1 MGDVVYDT
9 GIITKLDLPV
19 DRMLKFALDKVK
31 LESVVILGW
40 QDDGEPYFAS
50 SVADAAEVVFLLE
63 LYKFQL
69 IEMVAKGKAVENPPD
84 ASA

>member
-9 GIITKLDLPV
+9 GIITKLDLPPE
-19 DRMLKFALDKVK
+19 RMLKHTLEKGN

-50 SVADAAEVVFLLE
+50 SIADAAEVVFLME

-69 IEMVAKGKAVENPPD
+69 LEMVAKGKAVEKPPD
-84 ASA
+84 AGA

>member
-9 GIITKLDLPV
+9 GIITKLDLPPE
-19 DRMLKFALDKVK
+19 RTLKFALEQVELK
-31 LESVVILGW
+31 SVVVLGW

-50 SVADAAEVVFLLE
+50 SIADAAEVIFLME
-63 LYKFQL
+63 LYKYQL
-69 IEMVAKGKAVENPPD
+69 LKMVDRNEPRERPD

>member
-19 DRMLKFALDKVK
+19 DRTLQFALDKVK

-40 QDDGEPYFAS
+40 QEDGEPYFAS
-50 SVADAAEVVFLLE
+50 SLADAAEVVFLLE

-69 IEMVAKGKAVENPPD
+69 LKMVDKNETRERPD
-84 ASA
+84 GCA